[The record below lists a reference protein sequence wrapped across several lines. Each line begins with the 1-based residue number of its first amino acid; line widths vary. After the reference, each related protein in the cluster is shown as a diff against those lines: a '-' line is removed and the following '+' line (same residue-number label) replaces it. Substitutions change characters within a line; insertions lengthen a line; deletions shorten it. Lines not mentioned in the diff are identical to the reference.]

1 MKKTLLITVVVMVSM
16 IACSSNGTQGAWK
29 EHNLLRYDLP
39 VSIMGP
45 DSINVTSNNL
55 LFSKD
60 VTIEG
65 ALEDGFGIQIYSSEA
80 SSQDPKKIKAEELAA
95 VKRHQYFSE
104 LIQDDE
110 QGFIYSTK
118 LDSANVYH
126 AFSYIKVQGAREY
139 IYQNLSGRKYDL
151 DDVRKMYAAV
161 QPKKK

>member
-1 MKKTLLITVVVMVSM
+1 MKKVLLFVFAGIVLLA
-16 IACSSNGTQGAWK
+16 ACKSDGTPGAWK

-45 DSINVTSNNL
+45 DSVNVTSNNL

-65 ALEDGFGIQIYSSEA
+65 ALEDGFGIQIFSSEA

-95 VKRHQYFSE
+95 SKRHQYFSE

-110 QGFIYSTK
+110 QGFIYTTK

-126 AFSYIKVQGAREY
+126 GFKYIKVQGAREY
-139 IYQNLSGRKYDL
+139 IYQNLSGRKYNL
-151 DDVRKMYAAV
+151 NDVKKMYAAV
-161 QPKKK
+161 QPQKK

>member
-1 MKKTLLITVVVMVSM
+1 MKRIIFIGILGVGILFGCNSE
-16 IACSSNGTQGAWK
+16 GTPGAWK

-39 VSIMGP
+39 VRVMGP
-45 DSINVTSNNL
+45 DSVKVTSNNL

-65 ALEDGFGIQIYSSEA
+65 ALEDGYGIQIFSSEA

-95 VKRHQYFSE
+95 SKKHQFFDE
-104 LIQDDE
+104 LIQDDD
-110 QGFIYSTK
+110 QGFIFSTK

-126 AFSYIKVQGAREY
+126 GFKYIKVQGAKEY

-151 DDVRKMYAAV
+151 DDVKKMYKAV